1 MIEEH
6 FTSLLGPL
14 LARIQFLYAP
24 HSVDHAEL
32 NEGGG
37 FKKGFVND
45 GGRKPLLR

>member
-6 FTSLLGPL
+6 ITSLLGPL

-32 NEGGG
+32 NEGGV
-37 FKKGFVND
+37 KKGFVND